1 MGDFFARVSAFF
13 EELKRRRVVRV
24 AIVYTLA
31 AVAIVE
37 VAGNFFEALQLPG
50 AAVTFVAALVILGFP
65 LALVL
70 AWAYDITPQ
79 GVQRT
84 PTAVAKPEADE
95 SPREEEEPH
104 PAPEHRRPA
113 RGPGARHSVVAL
125 PFVNMS
131 GDEENEYLAD
141 GLTEE
146 LINALTKIDGLRV
159 AARTSSFAFKGRS
172 AGIEEIAKRLG
183 VDIVIEGSLRRMGDR
198 LRIAVQLI
206 DVEAGYHLWSDT
218 FNRQLEDVFLLQEEI
233 ARAVAA
239 ALQVTLAGEAQAPL
253 VKAST
258 GDIEAYTLYLKGRHF
273 WNRRT
278 GESLRTA
285 VEYFTRAIEVD
296 PGYALAHAG
305 LADAY
310 AILLDYGILPPEQAL
325 PALKAAARRALDLD
339 ATLAEAHTSL
349 ALAHQFEWQWAAAE
363 REFRRALAL
372 NPNYA
377 VAHHRFALFLIS
389 MERPEESLAEIHRA
403 LELEPLSLII
413 LTTVGWVHYYTR
425 HYEKALR
432 QCLHTLEM
440 DPNFMN
446 AHIALGLAYGQLGR
460 YEEAIAALQQALRI
474 AGDVAST
481 QALMGYMYGASG
493 ERGQAEEILE
503 RLRERAAQRYTSPYY
518 LAIAALGG
526 GDAEQAF
533 SWLERAYQE
542 HAAHLVYLRVDPLF
556 DSLRA
561 DPRLERLLTRLEVAP
576 AEAAGVQGAR
586 G

>member
-1 MGDFFARVSAFF
+1 LDEPSVAELSA
-13 EELKRRRVVRV
+13 
-24 AIVYTLA
+24 
-31 AVAIVE
+31 
-37 VAGNFFEALQLPG
+37 
-50 AAVTFVAALVILGFP
+50 
-65 LALVL
+65 
-70 AWAYDITPQ
+70 PQ
-79 GVQRT
+79 
-84 PTAVAKPEADE
+84 A
-95 SPREEEEPH
+95 SPP
-104 PAPEHRRPA
+104 RRPSHA
-113 RGPGARHSVVAL
+113 PGTHHSVVAL
-125 PFVNMS
+125 PFANMS

-172 AGIEEIAKRLG
+172 AGIEEIAERLG
-183 VDIVIEGSLRRMGDR
+183 VDIVIEGSLRRIGDR

-206 DVEAGYHLWSDT
+206 SVEDGYHLWSDT

-233 ARAVAA
+233 ARAVAT
-239 ALQVTLAGEAQAPL
+239 ALEVTLAGEAQAPL

-258 GDIEAYTLYLKGRHF
+258 GDVEAYTLYLKGRHF

-278 GESLRTA
+278 GEGLRTA

-325 PALKAAARRALDLD
+325 PELKAAARRALELD
-339 ATLAEAHTSL
+339 AALAEAHTSL
-349 ALAHQFEWQWAAAE
+349 ALAHQFEWEWAAAE
-363 REFRRALAL
+363 REFRRALTL
-372 NPNYA
+372 NPSYA
-377 VAHHRFALFLIS
+377 VAHHRFALFLTS
-389 MERPEESLAEIHRA
+389 MDRPEESLAEIRRA

-413 LTTVGWVHYYTR
+413 LTTVGWVHYYAR
-425 HYEKALR
+425 HYEKAVE

-446 AHIALGLAYGQLGR
+446 AHIALGLACGQLGR
-460 YEEAIAALQQALRI
+460 YEEAIAAHQQALRI
-474 AGDVAST
+474 AGEVAST

-493 ERGQAEEILE
+493 ERGQAQEMFE
-503 RLRERAAQRYTSPYY
+503 RLRERASRQYTSPYY
-518 LAIAALGG
+518 LAISALGS
-526 GDAEQAF
+526 GDAEEAF
-533 SWLERAYQE
+533 SWLERAYRE

-556 DSLRA
+556 DSLRT
-561 DPRLERLLTRLEVAP
+561 DSRLDHLLARLGMAP
-576 AEAAGVQGAR
+576 VQPAGVPSVR